1 MTQVQLK
8 PETWYLLISSKPLLY
23 IQKNAFDLYK
33 EKKIQQRNPGLLGKT
48 IHILRGTRNTSK
60 LLVIITSSISLR

>member
-1 MTQVQLK
+1 MTQVLLK

-33 EKKIQQRNPGLLGKT
+33 EKKYSKEIQASGQNNSHFKGNKKHLQT
-48 IHILRGTRNTSK
+48 FTNNNI
-60 LLVIITSSISLR
+60 